1 MVGADE
7 STDLCRHPLVQILLC
22 RHTVIKKY
30 KFLFSFFLKKWANPG
45 LFSSFLTHITN
56 FTTNWYVKKYPSSI
70 WHRDLNSQ
78 PSDYESPPL
87 TFRPGLPPFS
97 FCHTRNSVERTGR

>member
-30 KFLFSFFLKKWANPG
+30 KFLFSFFFKKMGQPWPLFVFSNTHYKFYNKLVCEKISIQYLAPG
-45 LFSSFLTHITN
+45 FALT
-56 FTTNWYVKKYPSSI
+56 
-70 WHRDLNSQ
+70 
-78 PSDYESPPL
+78 
-87 TFRPGLPPFS
+87 TF
-97 FCHTRNSVERTGR
+97 